1 MKNGISV
8 LYVLNARSV
17 TVLLFRVC
25 LSNYLRGK
33 GAWTTLLEWTVLF
46 TASVHKNLAKKASVN
61 GTQHFKCKHRT
72 WYVIKKTGG
81 RGII

>member
-25 LSNYLRGK
+25 LSNYLRGRRGLDHTIRVDSAVHSICTQK
-33 GAWTTLLEWTVLF
+33 SSQESKCEWYPAF
-46 TASVHKNLAKKASVN
+46 
-61 GTQHFKCKHRT
+61 
-72 WYVIKKTGG
+72 
-81 RGII
+81 